1 MCTSSSSIVRYTR
14 LRTSPRCHDDCV
26 SGLSPKNAMQ
36 LIALCARWPAQAGQ
50 HPEELEREVAV
61 RRQREA
67 QVPPHL
73 RPVHR
78 RTRARR
84 RGPLLRRRGGA
95 AAGGL
100 QPRGLQPTSAANVRR
115 DKDREIRQSRVF
127 SDDQRVTR
135 TEQRSSA
142 AGPRGG
148 LYTSTATSWYGGRS
162 AQGVGNWCYRYWPLL
177 LLP

>member
-1 MCTSSSSIVRYTR
+1 MMTASPGCRPRMQCSSLPCARGGP
-14 LRTSPRCHDDCV
+14 PRRG
-26 SGLSPKNAMQ
+26 STPRSLS
-36 LIALCARWPAQAGQ
+36 ARWPYAAS
-50 HPEELEREVAV
+50 AK
-61 RRQREA
+61 RRF
-67 QVPPHL
+67 
-73 RPVHR
+73 R
-78 RTRARR
+78 RTCAQCTAARAPAAVR